1 MGEFNDKISAE
12 FTPPKT
18 WVLNRGL
25 SFISDEITESDIKC
39 LKDVGVNIIASGK
52 ITCKKGMKTDLASTP
67 KALWN
72 VIAPWDVA
80 RAAIIHDHLYA
91 SLREYYA
98 KHIEPKR
105 ANSGSSELDYID
117 NKLNDIEPKIHC
129 HSIARAISD
138 KVFLLAMKSSSPEV
152 PKWKIYSAYYAV
164 RTFGIRAAST
174 GGIK

>member
-25 SFISDEITESDIKC
+25 SFRSDVLTESEIKC
-39 LKDVGVNIIASGK
+39 LKDVGVNIIANGK

-98 KHIEPKR
+98 KYIEKQR
-105 ANSGSSELDYID
+105 AKSGAPELNFID
-117 NKLNDIEPKIHC
+117 NKINDVESKLKC
-129 HSIARAISD
+129 HSRARAIAD
-138 KVFLLAMKSSSPEV
+138 KVFLLAMKSAVPEV
-152 PKWKIYSAYYAV
+152 PKWKIYAAFNAV
-164 RTFGIRAAST
+164 RVFGGRAAST